1 MEIAVAITDR
11 MKCGVKPS
19 AVRSE
24 NYLHNT
30 KASNGASFDVA
41 MGQDISFDVP
51 AQNESG
57 CVTDYRYYSSC
68 WYNCQEWKWVCE
80 V

>member
-24 NYLHNT
+24 RYLHNT

-41 MGQDISFDVP
+41 MRQDISFDVP
-51 AQNESG
+51 ALGNG
-57 CVTDYRYYSSC
+57 CYCDFSTSYFRV
-68 WYNCQEWKWVCE
+68 E
-80 V
+80 